1 MYSGYYACMRAYRT
15 YIVWQACSF
24 GLLARSACM
33 AVGLYQQA
41 ECCTL
46 VRNAALHCIVG
57 S

>member
-33 AVGLYQQA
+33 AVGLHQQA